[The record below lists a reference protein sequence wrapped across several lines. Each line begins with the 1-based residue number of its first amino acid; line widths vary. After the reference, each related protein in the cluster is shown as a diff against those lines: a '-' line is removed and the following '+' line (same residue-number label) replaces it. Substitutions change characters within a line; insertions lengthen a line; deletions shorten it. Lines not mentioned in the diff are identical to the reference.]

1 MAVERKYRGVEQRDE
16 VKPGQARADTR
27 GPWTRAKA
35 FFATTDGVIAAML
48 VMPILALF
56 SIRIPFSGEL
66 LVFLTWIFYQTWVNP
81 GHNNPKRTDRAGNVT
96 GKHRVYDFPYRVP
109 LSAKRFDGSYSIPR
123 LGNGITFLGREISS
137 KLEIWSSDSDLR
149 THMLVLGT
157 TGSGKTEFLLGL
169 VYNALIQNSGF
180 LYTDGKGA
188 VDLYNNV
195 FRLARYLGREDDLLV
210 ISFLTSG
217 RDFLDK
223 QVDRTTNTMNPFALG
238 SSGMLIELI
247 ISLMDDSGGGGDMWK
262 GRAIA
267 FVAGLTRVLCYL
279 RDRGYI
285 LLDATKFIEFFE
297 LPVVER
303 VVFEKKV
310 TINDKDI
317 IIDDPLFEKVIA
329 PLKSFVLTLP
339 GYSRDKLGQQ
349 EQKTMEQHG
358 FITMQLTRLFGD
370 LSFTYGYIFQTLLG
384 EVDMY
389 DVVINRR
396 ILVVLLPSLERAPD
410 SLKMLG
416 KLIVGSIK
424 QMMAGCLGN
433 RLEGS
438 VREIVDAR
446 PTNAAVPFYVVLDE
460 YGDYAVLGFA
470 VAPAQARSLGF
481 PQPLR
486 SKIRTGPDTWTTMGE
501 IMPGDTVML
510 PDGRYTAVKEVRLTG
525 PMPVARI
532 RMASGKDVDAA
543 FSHHW
548 PVRIREQHFV
558 KTTREIDA
566 LLREGVPVE
575 FAVVT
580 AGGLEY
586 DVVDRIEF
594 IGIESTRCIV
604 VEDELHCYVTDGDI
618 VTHNCITFAAQDF
631 SSLQKASKE
640 EADATWE
647 NTNVRIVGR
656 ITSGTKS
663 ETWER
668 ISGVASEAPVWES
681 GRKEHDASGLVDGY
695 RTNRD
700 ANVREVKRV
709 TYDDLAQQENGE
721 FTFLI
726 GKKQSDG
733 TGGVRVVR
741 ARTFYTAVKEIPTRI
756 RINHFLKVE
765 PPRTGGGGDGDQ
777 DMETI
782 ETLEKLVADAL
793 KKGDLAK
800 VFPAGA
806 EEAQSA
812 KVSHLYKVGTWIR
825 EAREAALLPLD
836 QAIRVALLCDVNE
849 AEVTASEAAR
859 VAKLANEETDAVLA
873 RTAARLT
880 SGVALEPGAG
890 LTPAGSDSGAPVSQ
904 AVPQSTQ
911 SATVTLSGDDVA
923 VLEDDD
929 LPMSVPAFPDEP
941 DLPGDPAVPADPLDP
956 TEDRAGDDS
965 SSVAADTLTTEARVE
980 DEFAVDFSF
989 DEPLAETA
997 VPAMPVAEA
1006 KRGSSGAGD
1015 DGAGQGEGNGDAA
1028 AGEAKGSTGGA
1039 AGGSS
1044 GGTSGGASGASA
1056 GAGGGGPGM
1065 GLVPMKSMPA
1075 APAATVR
1082 PTPSAQPAQPTPQ
1095 PGVMDARTAVIDYL
1109 DSYEFT
1115 TPPLGEGSG
1124 ADETAAAGDG
1134 SAQPRQVVSV
1144 LTLRTLGEDEEP
1156 NEISSYLAEQIA
1168 MTDAAL
1174 GIKKDSLEIQADAK
1188 RTADGIEKM
1197 TSYVDGPTPA
1207 APTIQE
1213 WDETVEGLVEVAD
1226 RNPPNYL

>member
-1 MAVERKYRGVEQRDE
+1 MAVERKYRGIEQRDE
-16 VKPGQARADTR
+16 VKAGQARPDTR
-27 GPWTRAKA
+27 STTTRARA
-35 FFATTDGVIAAML
+35 FFATTDGVIAGMMSL
-48 VMPILALF
+48 PLIALLC
-56 SIRIPFSGEL
+56 IRVPFSGEMIL
-66 LVFLTWIFYQTWVNP
+66 LTAWLFYQFFVNP
-81 GHNNPKRTDRAGNVT
+81 GHNDSKRTNKAGQVI
-96 GKHRVYDFPYRVP
+96 GKFRLYDFPFRLP
-109 LSAKRFDGSYSIPR
+109 ATAKRFDGSYAQPT
-123 LGNGITFLGREISS
+123 LGKGITFLGREIST

-169 VYNALIQNSGF
+169 VYNALVQNSGF

-285 LLDATKFIEFFE
+285 LLDANTFIGYFE

-303 VVFEKKV
+303 VVFERKITV
-310 TINDKDI
+310 GDKDI
-317 IIDDPLFEKVIA
+317 IIDDPLFTKVIA
-329 PLKSFVLTLP
+329 PLQSFILTLP
-339 GYSRDKLGQQ
+339 GYSRDKIGQQ

-460 YGDYAVLGFA
+460 YGYYAVLGFA

-486 SKIRTGPDTWTTMGE
+486 SRIRKGDGSWTTMGE
-501 IMPGDTVML
+501 IMPGEEVLL
-510 PDGRYTAVKEVRLTG
+510 PTGATSKVLEVRLTG
-525 PMPVARI
+525 MLPVASICLANGR
-532 RMASGKDVDAA
+532 KVEAA
-543 FSHHW
+543 YSHHW
-548 PVRIREQHFV
+548 PVRLNGQHFV
-558 KTTREIDA
+558 KTTREVEQA
-566 LLREGVPVE
+566 LHAGHEVE
-575 FAVVT
+575 FAFTSVE
-580 AGGLEY
+580 GLCYER
-586 DVVDRIEF
+586 VDAITF
-594 IGIESTRCIV
+594 VGIESTRCIV
-604 VEDELHCYVTDGDI
+604 VEDDLHCYVTDDEI

-647 NTNVRIVGR
+647 NTNVRIIGR
-656 ITSGTKS
+656 ITSGSES
-663 ETWER
+663 ETWR
-668 ISGVASEAPVWES
+668 RVAGVASEAQVWES
-681 GRKEHDASGLVDGY
+681 GRKEHMSGTVMEGY
-695 RTNRD
+695 RTNHD
-700 ANVREVKRV
+700 ANVRDAKRV

-733 TGGVRVVR
+733 TGGVRVIR
-741 ARTFYTAVKEIPTRI
+741 ARTFYTAVKEMPSKI

-765 PPRTGGGGDGDQ
+765 PPSGSGDGDQ
-777 DMETI
+777 EMETI
-782 ETLEKLVADAL
+782 ETLERLVTEAL

-800 VFPAGA
+800 VFPDNP
-806 EEAQSA
+806 EEMLRNKPPQLYKMRNWVREAQ
-812 KVSHLYKVGTWIR
+812 
-825 EAREAALLPLD
+825 EAAMLPLD
-836 QAIRVALLCDVNE
+836 QAIRVAFLCDVNE
-849 AEVTASEAAR
+849 SEVRSAEEAR
-859 VAKLANEETDAVLA
+859 IAKIAAEQTDAALA
-873 RTAARLT
+873 RTAELLERPLP
-880 SGVALEPGAG
+880 VAATPVETQVDELAVVELVTADAMEAEAVQATIPAG
-890 LTPAGSDSGAPVSQ
+890 HTTPAEAEEFSVADELAEVLGNMSGGATEGSDDDSLKLGG
-904 AVPQSTQ
+904 
-911 SATVTLSGDDVA
+911 SAGGDD
-923 VLEDDD
+923 
-929 LPMSVPAFPDEP
+929 
-941 DLPGDPAVPADPLDP
+941 
-956 TEDRAGDDS
+956 
-965 SSVAADTLTTEARVE
+965 
-980 DEFAVDFSF
+980 EFVSDFSF
-989 DEPLAETA
+989 DLPASTPAPQQGAAERDALPVVWERQGGPEGAASSSQPHLAGEKAQGDAGESEGQAGETDGKA
-997 VPAMPVAEA
+997 DDSKGGA
-1006 KRGSSGAGD
+1006 KS
-1015 DGAGQGEGNGDAA
+1015 GEG
-1028 AGEAKGSTGGA
+1028 S
-1039 AGGSS
+1039 
-1044 GGTSGGASGASA
+1044 
-1056 GAGGGGPGM
+1056 GGGGM
-1065 GLVPMKSMPA
+1065 GLALVPTVTVVDAAPTRAPA
-1075 APAATVR
+1075 APL
-1082 PTPSAQPAQPTPQ
+1082 
-1095 PGVMDARTAVIDYL
+1095 DARAAVIDYL
-1109 DSYEFT
+1109 DSYEFD
-1115 TPPLGEGSG
+1115 TPALGQGGEGESDTEGG
-1124 ADETAAAGDG
+1124 ATK
-1134 SAQPRQVVSV
+1134 PRQVMSV
-1144 LTLRTLGEDEEP
+1144 LTLRTLGDGEEP
-1156 NEISSYLAEQIA
+1156 SEISSYLEEQIA
-1168 MTDAAL
+1168 LTDAAL
-1174 GIKKDSLEIQADAK
+1174 GIKKDPLAIQADAK
-1188 RTADGIEKM
+1188 RAVGDIEKM
-1197 TSYVDGPTPA
+1197 TAYVDGPTPST
-1207 APTIQE
+1207 PTLQE
-1213 WDETVEGLVEVAD
+1213 WDATVEGLVEAAD